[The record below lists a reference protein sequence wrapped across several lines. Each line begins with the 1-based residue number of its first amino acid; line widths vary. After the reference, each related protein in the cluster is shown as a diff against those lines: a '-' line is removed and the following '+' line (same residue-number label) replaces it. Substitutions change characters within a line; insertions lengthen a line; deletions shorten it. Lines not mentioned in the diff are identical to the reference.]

1 MDQTQLLGTLLSLVE
16 EQTQTNGQLQ
26 ADLRAQI
33 IALSEVTKA
42 ANQTVEAVKQAAK
55 DVNPAVRIGAE
66 KAVTSGIGE
75 SLNGIAGE
83 IQTALDEALKPIIG
97 DLVGAAR
104 SANQVEEKLN
114 RVKNSFGWKWALVVG
129 GTALALVAVI
139 SLFAWGAVWYQRYQV
154 EKLID
159 EKAALQTQVAELQD
173 NVNLLAKKGGRI
185 KLGSCGPK
193 NRLCVQIESNQ
204 GDGAAQQ
211 DFKGAWYS
219 DDGKT
224 QFVIPK
230 GY

>member
-16 EQTQTNGQLQ
+16 EQTKTNDELQT
-26 ADLRAQI
+26 DLRAQI
-33 IALSEVTKA
+33 IALSEATKV

-55 DVNPAVRIGAE
+55 DVNPAVKIGAE
-66 KAVTSGIGE
+66 KAVKSAVAE
-75 SLNGIAGE
+75 LLSGIAGDTK
-83 IQTALDEALKPIIG
+83 TALDEALKPIIG

-104 SANQVEEKLN
+104 SASQVEEKLN
-114 RVKNSFGWKWALVVG
+114 RVTATFGRKWTRVTVG
-129 GTALALVAVI
+129 TGVALVAVI
-139 SLFAWGAVWYQRYQV
+139 SLFAWGSIWYQRSQV
-154 EKLID
+154 EKLIA
-159 EKAALQTQVAELQD
+159 EKSALQIQVAELQD
-173 NVNLLAKKGGRI
+173 GVNQLAKRGGRI
-185 KLGSCGPK
+185 KLGLCGPK